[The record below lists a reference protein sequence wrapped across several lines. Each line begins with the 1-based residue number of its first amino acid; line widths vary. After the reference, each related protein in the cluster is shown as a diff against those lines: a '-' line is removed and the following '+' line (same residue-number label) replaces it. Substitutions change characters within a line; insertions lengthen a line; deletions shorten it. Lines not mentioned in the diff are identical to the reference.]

1 MSSAVR
7 RIAFASLR
15 ASWASVRAVRL
26 ATSSMVGGVGSLSS
40 SASASASAS
49 SVPGAGPTGMPRDK
63 RRFWAAWRDFFSSQ
77 RRSQG

>member
-1 MSSAVR
+1 MSSAVW

-15 ASWASVRAVRL
+15 ANWASVRAVRL
-26 ATSSMVGGVGSLSS
+26 ATSSMVGGVASSLSS
-40 SASASASAS
+40 FSSASAS
-49 SVPGAGPTGMPRDK
+49 SVPGAGPTGMPRVK

>member
-15 ASWASVRAVRL
+15 ASWASVRVVRL
-26 ATSSMVGGVGSLSS
+26 ATSSMVGGVGSLSLS
-40 SASASASAS
+40 S
-49 SVPGAGPTGMPRDK
+49 SVSVSGPGPTGMPRAK

>member
-15 ASWASVRAVRL
+15 ASWASVRVVRL
-26 ATSSMVGGVGSLSS
+26 ATSSMVGGVGSLSLS
-40 SASASASAS
+40 LSS
-49 SVPGAGPTGMPRDK
+49 SVSVSGPGPTGMPRAK

>member
-15 ASWASVRAVRL
+15 ASWASVRALRL
-26 ATSSMVGGVGSLSS
+26 ATSSMVGGEGSLSS
-40 SASASASAS
+40 SEASA
-49 SVPGAGPTGMPRDK
+49 PGPGSGSGPTGMPRDK
-63 RRFWAAWRDFFSSQ
+63 RRFWAASRDFFSSQ